1 MVLGFAFHYG
11 LTILGFLLLCGGN
24 VLHARARS
32 LGQVKSVTSRGK
44 KCLVRLCTHLL
55 KNIIYFFLVEW
66 S

>member
-24 VLHARARS
+24 VLQAGARS
-32 LGQVKSVTSRGK
+32 LGQVKSVTSGGK
-44 KCLVRLCTHLL
+44 KCSLL
-55 KNIIYFFLVEW
+55 SFIEKYNIYIFFLVEG